1 MQSSLFYIS
10 TLAFITL
17 LLVTRFQVNTLFA
30 VVVLSVQLF
39 VLATWTQLEPFAEA
53 QAGDVRVNVSL
64 MKRQVAEDSSKL
76 ISGLKRAVHNLLT
89 SEGAKKYYEYK

>member
-1 MQSSLFYIS
+1 M
-10 TLAFITL
+10 AFITL